1 MNKKLIG
8 GVILSSVLVLSGC
21 GSTPTWE
28 GMSQTDISEWKEL
41 GLDAA
46 ASQGWKEAGIS
57 AADAADWIAA
67 KFDLEEASEWASE
80 AFTAAEA
87 ADWKIGGFDLKDA
100 VNAREKGLSP
110 TK

>member
-1 MNKKLIG
+1 MNKSLIS
-8 GVILSSVLVLSGC
+8 GVILSSVLVLTGC

-28 GMSQTDISEWKEL
+28 GMSQTDISEWKAL

-46 ASQGWKEAGIS
+46 ASQDWKEAGIS
-57 AADAADWIAA
+57 AADATNWIAA
-67 KFDLEEASEWASE
+67 KFDLKEASKWAAE

-100 VNAREKGLSP
+100 IKAREKGLTP
-110 TK
+110 VK

>member
-1 MNKKLIG
+1 MNKSLIS
-8 GVILSSVLVLSGC
+8 GVILSSVLVLTGC

-28 GMSQTDISEWKEL
+28 GMSQTDISEWKAL

-46 ASQGWKEAGIS
+46 ASQDWTEAGIS
-57 AADAADWIAA
+57 AEDAAKWLAA
-67 KFDLEEASEWASE
+67 NFDLEEAADWAAQ

-100 VNAREKGLSP
+100 IKAREKGLAP
-110 TK
+110 VK